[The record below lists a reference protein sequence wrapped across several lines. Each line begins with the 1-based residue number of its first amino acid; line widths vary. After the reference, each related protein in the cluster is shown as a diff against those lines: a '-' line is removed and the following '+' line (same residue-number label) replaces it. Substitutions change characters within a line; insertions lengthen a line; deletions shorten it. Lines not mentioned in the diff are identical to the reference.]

1 MQIAV
6 GAQGDLTRKGQVA
19 APAVILHRNRLNERA
34 HPAVYDLALAIVEGL
49 RSVIVVAAI
58 PQAKL
63 GFRLERLARGPRADH
78 VAGVGNV
85 AVHETGGLCAHGGE
99 ADDPLLI
106 ALGVL
111 DREEVRAFKHEDV
124 RIRVFE
130 QHTLVGPTNHV
141 IGGEQP
147 HLAALFCGG
156 DTEGHVPL
164 VSGLPHL
171 RVTVVV
177 VDLIERA
184 IDDHAALG
192 GAGQLVV
199 VWFGDHLHLP
209 VAAGVVDAVGP
220 AVAGV
225 VELEL
230 AVIAD
235 HCGTGEHAVLFLFES
250 RGEHDRLTLPVEHVG
265 G

>member
-1 MQIAV
+1 M
-6 GAQGDLTRKGQVA
+6 
-19 APAVILHRNRLNERA
+19 
-34 HPAVYDLALAIVEGL
+34 
-49 RSVIVVAAI
+49 
-58 PQAKL
+58 
-63 GFRLERLARGPRADH
+63 
-78 VAGVGNV
+78 
-85 AVHETGGLCAHGGE
+85 
-99 ADDPLLI
+99 
-106 ALGVL
+106 
-111 DREEVRAFKHEDV
+111 
-124 RIRVFE
+124 FE

-147 HLAALFCGG
+147 HLAALFYGG

-164 VSGLPHL
+164 VAGLPDL
-171 RVTVVV
+171 RVAVVV

-209 VAAGVVDAVGP
+209 VAAGVVLAVGP
-220 AVAGV
+220 TVAGV

-235 HCGTGEHAVLFLFES
+235 HCGTGEHAVFFLFEIGANMIGS
-250 RGEHDRLTLPVEHVG
+250 RFQLSMSVDETWPSASDPTGCRTGAAGRTRANGPCRSTGRSDR
-265 G
+265 